1 MHSKLTDVLTAIDAA
16 NAKDPNLDLSGDGK
30 EVPEALLYG
39 QRMSAELDRLF
50 GGEVSDVLKIAC
62 RGQHIERWKLK
73 RNDYPE
79 GRAGYLTWRRDQGR
93 AHGERLAGLME
104 AAGYDAHSCSRV
116 GVLLRKEGL
125 KRDPEVQMLED
136 TICMVFLKFYFA
148 AFSQKHP
155 FEKVVDIV
163 AKTARKLS
171 EGARNRVLMEF
182 DLPETLENAV
192 RAAPAARSTPQ

>member
-1 MHSKLTDVLTAIDAA
+1 MCSKLTDVLNTIDDVNAA
-16 NAKDPNLDLSGDGK
+16 DPNMDLNEDGQ

-39 QRMSAELDRLF
+39 QRMSDELDRLF
-50 GGEVSDVLKIAC
+50 GADVSDVLKIAC
-62 RGQHIERWKLK
+62 RGQHIERWKLL
-73 RNDYPE
+73 RADYPE

-93 AHGERLAGLME
+93 AHGERLAGLMRD
-104 AAGYDAHSCSRV
+104 AGYDDHSCDRV

-125 KRDPEVQMLED
+125 KRDTEVQMLED

-171 EGARNRVLMEF
+171 EGARNRVLIEF
-182 DLPETLENAV
+182 DLPEDLENAV
-192 RAAPAARSTPQ
+192 RAAPAPKASIQ

>member
-1 MHSKLTDVLTAIDAA
+1 MHKLSVVLTAIDAA
-16 NAKDPNLDLSGDGK
+16 NAKDPKLDPNGDGNK
-30 EVPEALLYG
+30 VPEALLYG
-39 QRMSAELDRLF
+39 QRMSDELDRLF
-50 GGEVSDVLKIAC
+50 GDDVSDVLKIAC
-62 RGQHIERWKLK
+62 RGQHIERWKLL
-73 RNDYPE
+73 RADYPE

-93 AHGERLAGLME
+93 AHGERLAGLMKD
-104 AAGYDAHSCSRV
+104 AGYDAHSCTRV

-171 EGARNRVLMEF
+171 EGARNRVLIEF
-182 DLPETLENAV
+182 ELPEALENAV
-192 RAAPAARSTPQ
+192 RAAPAVQSSSH